1 MSETISPP
9 PRHTARARRSRRIPV
24 IWLIP
29 VIAIAIGGWLAWD
42 TLSKEGPT
50 ITVTFDSA
58 EGLQAG
64 QSQLKF
70 REIVLGTVKSLDL
83 APDHSHVIVTIGT
96 TRQAESLLTD
106 QTVFWVVK
114 PRLFAGNISGLDT
127 LLSGSYVGMLPG
139 ATAGRAQR
147 VFTGREDPPVLQAH
161 VPGHTFSLRATKVGS
176 ISVGSPVFFRDLN
189 VGEVLGWDIGDMAR
203 NVTIHIF
210 VRAPYDRY
218 VNDDTRFWNASGVSV
233 KLGATGVE
241 VQMESLRALLLGG
254 IAFNTPDDKAEAAR
268 SAEDHVFPLFADEN
282 TAEAASY
289 SRKIPVVSYF
299 SGSVRG
305 LAAGSEVVMHGLVVG
320 HVTSVSIMYDAAQDM
335 IVAPVRYQ
343 VEPERIVGVG
353 KRVYA
358 TSRDAVEEVLQHGLR
373 ASLVSASLITGQQ
386 MISLDF
392 VKDAP
397 PASLAMDG
405 DAFVLPST
413 ESGGFAGLQ
422 ASVSAVLD
430 KVNDIP
436 FKQIGDNLNALL
448 KTTNNTISGPQLEQA
463 LGNLSAT
470 LVSAKALVEN
480 LNSGTSPAIR
490 QLPAIATQ
498 LQQTLTSVNKLV
510 LSLGS
515 GYGDD
520 TQFSRDLDRL
530 LIQSNDAV
538 RSLRALADL
547 LARHPEALVKGRPGG
562 GTE

>member
-1 MSETISPP
+1 
-9 PRHTARARRSRRIPV
+9 
-24 IWLIP
+24 
-29 VIAIAIGGWLAWD
+29 
-42 TLSKEGPT
+42 
-50 ITVTFDSA
+50 
-58 EGLQAG
+58 
-64 QSQLKF
+64 
-70 REIVLGTVKSLDL
+70 
-83 APDHSHVIVTIGT
+83 
-96 TRQAESLLTD
+96 
-106 QTVFWVVK
+106 
-114 PRLFAGNISGLDT
+114 
-127 LLSGSYVGMLPG
+127 
-139 ATAGRAQR
+139 
-147 VFTGREDPPVLQAH
+147 
-161 VPGHTFSLRATKVGS
+161 
-176 ISVGSPVFFRDLN
+176 
-189 VGEVLGWDIGDMAR
+189 
-203 NVTIHIF
+203 
-210 VRAPYDRY
+210 
-218 VNDDTRFWNASGVSV
+218 
-233 KLGATGVE
+233 
-241 VQMESLRALLLGG
+241 
-254 IAFNTPDDKAEAAR
+254 
-268 SAEDHVFPLFADEN
+268 
-282 TAEAASY
+282 
-289 SRKIPVVSYF
+289 
-299 SGSVRG
+299 
-305 LAAGSEVVMHGLVVG
+305 
-320 HVTSVSIMYDAAQDM
+320 M